1 MTATFARI
9 APLSGVV
16 FGALTIAG
24 DTIIGPFPEGDTSA
38 DQLPGYYAT
47 HAGHVAAGAALW
59 YWATLLFAVFGM
71 ALAARFR
78 RWNVPAPVVWTVLA
92 GTVVET
98 VFSAI
103 GAAQGTLLAEIGVEP
118 HVSPAALQAWQMSL
132 SMWGSSAGIVLLLA
146 GVAVAG
152 FGYRAL
158 PRWLAGLGLLL
169 AAVQLAPVEQIAF
182 LASIVFLLWA
192 AVVGLVLAVR
202 PGVAVEGP
210 AAAAAS
216 VGEGGRG
223 GAATLRP

>member
-1 MTATFARI
+1 
-9 APLSGVV
+9 
-16 FGALTIAG
+16 
-24 DTIIGPFPEGDTSA
+24 
-38 DQLPGYYAT
+38 
-47 HAGHVAAGAALW
+47 
-59 YWATLLFAVFGM
+59 
-71 ALAARFR
+71 
-78 RWNVPAPVVWTVLA
+78 
-92 GTVVET
+92 
-98 VFSAI
+98 
-103 GAAQGTLLAEIGVEP
+103 
-118 HVSPAALQAWQMSL
+118 MSL